1 MRELHAD
8 TEAIRQE
15 RRALLDDIRG
25 IAARV
30 QEAASGADAR
40 FPPREPAESAEKRV
54 PKHELE
60 AESEEHNATA
70 AEDSHDGK
78 SDRRVQRGR

>member
-30 QEAASGADAR
+30 EAAASGADAR
-40 FPPREPAESAEKRV
+40 FPPREPAESAEGEMLD
-54 PKHELE
+54 PEPE
-60 AESEEHNATA
+60 AGTEQSGVA
-70 AEDSHDGK
+70 AADEPHDGNN
-78 SDRRVQRGR
+78 GRKVRPGR